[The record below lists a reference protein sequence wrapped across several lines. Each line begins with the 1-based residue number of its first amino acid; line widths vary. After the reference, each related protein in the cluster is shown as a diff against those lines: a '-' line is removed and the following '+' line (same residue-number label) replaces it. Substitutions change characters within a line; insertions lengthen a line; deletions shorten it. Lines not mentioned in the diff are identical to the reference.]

1 MKQKTDRQVQGD
13 VIRSTLFVAGSEPN
27 SKKAISVLKRLCGI
41 HLKDRCKIRIVD
53 VYENYQA
60 AIDHNVVMVP
70 TLIVEKS
77 SSRQVIIGSLTD
89 ERKVLSALGFAEE
102 KGRK

>member
-77 SSRQVIIGSLTD
+77 SSTLTD

-102 KGRK
+102 KSRK